1 MRTPARACII
11 ALKSNGAPAVL
22 QAARAGEMPRLGRLA
37 AEGVLA
43 PVVEAPSVEGFWRSL
58 ATGTWQAT
66 AAGGIAGQESLWEA
80 ARAAGWQTVLL
91 GFPPD
96 PDSTARPADLGAA
109 VGGTW
114 DLLAVGMTIPADAAG
129 RVEADG
135 ALGAVV
141 GAAGKDCLVVVAAA
155 GGGSAFAVLSGPGIR
170 RGAILERVVR
180 VNDLAP
186 TVAHLVELP
195 VPPGTDGAVLHQAF
209 HDPNVK
215 TKQVRALRDG
225 LARVEKALAEESWQP
240 WHGTGEPAF

>member
-1 MRTPARACII
+1 
-11 ALKSNGAPAVL
+11 
-22 QAARAGEMPRLGRLA
+22 
-37 AEGVLA
+37 
-43 PVVEAPSVEGFWRSL
+43 
-58 ATGTWQAT
+58 
-66 AAGGIAGQESLWEA
+66 
-80 ARAAGWQTVLL
+80 
-91 GFPPD
+91 
-96 PDSTARPADLGAA
+96 
-109 VGGTW
+109 
-114 DLLAVGMTIPADAAG
+114 
-129 RVEADG
+129 
-135 ALGAVV
+135 
-141 GAAGKDCLVVVAAA
+141 VVAAA

-195 VPPGTDGAVLHQAF
+195 VPSGTDGAVLYQAF